1 MITRING
8 KLVALPEDTA
18 TLAIDAFEYE
28 VLIPGFTRRQLQ
40 SRIGENVSL
49 HTIHYLDGNPGQG
62 RVTPRLVGFLSD
74 IEREFFEMICSVDGL
89 GVKKALRAMVRPVP
103 EIAEMIE
110 EQNHKGLSTLPGI
123 GAATA
128 ERIVAK
134 LRRKMSKF
142 ALMVVKEKA
151 ADAEMPRDLL
161 QEAFAALCAL
171 GHSEADARKMLD
183 ALLARGK
190 RKFTDVGDVLQAIY
204 EDGHS

>member
-40 SRIGENVSL
+40 SRLGENVSL

-103 EIAEMIE
+103 EI
-110 EQNHKGLSTLPGI
+110 
-123 GAATA
+123 A

-190 RKFTDVGDVLQAIY
+190 RKFTDVGAVLQAIY
-204 EDGHS
+204 EDSHG